1 MTSTTAATPAPVS
14 TVSSATLPSAPAT
27 AAGAEAQP
35 TDFLLM
41 LGQLAAGGAEAPAVS
56 AALVAG
62 PPLLETE
69 GDDDTEL
76 EDAPEDALAMLSLPL
91 PLPTTM
97 TPAVAA
103 KEGAADMIAELQ
115 LSRQKPSE
123 SIVPLLP
130 QDAEALQELAS
141 TSEPV
146 ERGDAPTAFDNA
158 LALHSSEKLAH
169 GPRAASAELSRPV
182 HTPVGSSA
190 WADDIGS
197 RVTMMAKQ
205 GEQTASLRL
214 SPEHLGPLEI
224 RVAIRDDQA
233 SVWFGAAHADT
244 RAAIENALPRL
255 REMFEAQGM
264 SLTDAGVFREPP
276 RGQAAQASTAAS
288 GSDDPHQESQPTTTR
303 TVLGL
308 VDAYA

>member
-1 MTSTTAATPAPVS
+1 MTPTTAATPGPIATS
-14 TVSSATLPSAPAT
+14 TLPIAPAT
-27 AAGAEAQP
+27 AVATEAAP

-41 LGQLAAGGAEAPAVS
+41 LGQLAATGVEAPAMS
-56 AALVAG
+56 AATVAL
-62 PPLLETE
+62 PEQME
-69 GDDDTEL
+69 AEDDDAEVESAAGESFGLLT
-76 EDAPEDALAMLSLPL
+76 LPV
-91 PLPTTM
+91 PPPA
-97 TPAVAA
+97 TPASTPATA
-103 KEGAADMIAELQ
+103 KPESADMFAELQ
-115 LSRQKPSE
+115 LSRQKPAE
-123 SIVPLLP
+123 FVVPMLS
-130 QDAEALQELAS
+130 QDAEVAQELSTMPAS
-141 TSEPV
+141 M
-146 ERGDAPTAFDNA
+146 ERADAPTPFDNA
-158 LALHSSEKLAH
+158 LALQAEKAFQ
-169 GPRAASAELSRPV
+169 AARPTGAETSRPV
-182 HTPVGSSA
+182 HTPVGSA
-190 WADDIGS
+190 VWADDIGS

-255 REMFEAQGM
+255 RELFEAQGM

-276 RGQAAQASTAAS
+276 RGQAAHDSSKARASDEAS
-288 GSDDPHQESQPTTTR
+288 LDPQPSASR

>member
-1 MTSTTAATPAPVS
+1 MTSMIAATPAPAS
-14 TVSSATLPSAPAT
+14 TSTTPSTPAAVATEPA
-27 AAGAEAQP
+27 P

-41 LGQLAAGGAEAPAVS
+41 LGQLVAGAEAPAVS
-56 AALVAG
+56 SAAAASSIQLDVEA
-62 PPLLETE
+62 EE
-69 GDDDTEL
+69 SDIDAAA
-76 EDAPEDALAMLSLPL
+76 EDAFSLLSLPV
-91 PLPTTM
+91 PLPTT
-97 TPAVAA
+97 TAPTASS
-103 KEGAADMIAELQ
+103 EGAADMIAELQ
-115 LSRQKPSE
+115 LARQKSSQ
-123 SIVPLLP
+123 SIVPSLP
-130 QDAEALQELAS
+130 DDAEALQELAAGSQAERTDAS
-141 TSEPV
+141 TP
-146 ERGDAPTAFDNA
+146 FDNT
-158 LALHSSEKLAH
+158 LALHSAEKLAH
-169 GPRAASAELSRPV
+169 APRTASAELSRPV

-197 RVTMMAKQ
+197 RVTLMAKQ

-276 RGQAAQASTAAS
+276 RDQATQPSANARGSEDGQA
-288 GSDDPHQESQPTTTR
+288 ESQATTTR
-303 TVLGL
+303 TLLGL

>member
-1 MTSTTAATPAPVS
+1 MTPTTAATPAPVS
-14 TVSSATLPSAPAT
+14 NSTLPSAPAT
-27 AAGAEAQP
+27 AGATQAQP

-41 LGQLAAGGAEAPAVS
+41 LGQLAAGGPEAPAVN
-56 AALVAG
+56 AALVVG
-62 PPLLETE
+62 PALLETE
-69 GDDDTEL
+69 GEDAEL
-76 EDAPEDALAMLSLPL
+76 EEAPEDGLAMLSLPL
-91 PLPTTM
+91 SLPTTT

-103 KEGAADMIAELQ
+103 KESAADMITELQ
-115 LSRQKPSE
+115 LSRQRPME

-130 QDAEALQELAS
+130 QDTEALQELAS
-141 TSEPV
+141 TAEPV
-146 ERGDAPTAFDNA
+146 ELGDAPAPFDNA

-169 GPRAASAELSRPV
+169 APRAASAELSRPV

-276 RGQAAQASTAAS
+276 HGQAPQASTTAPGAE
-288 GSDDPHQESQPTTTR
+288 DAQLESQPTTTR
-303 TVLGL
+303 TALGL

>member
-1 MTSTTAATPAPVS
+1 MTPTTAATPAPVS
-14 TVSSATLPSAPAT
+14 NSTLPSAPAT
-27 AAGAEAQP
+27 AGATQAQP

-41 LGQLAAGGAEAPAVS
+41 LGQLAAGGPEAPAVN

-62 PPLLETE
+62 AAIVETE
-69 GDDDTEL
+69 SDDAEL
-76 EDAPEDALAMLSLPL
+76 EDAPEEVLAMLSLPA
-91 PLPTTM
+91 PLTTTT
-97 TPAVAA
+97 TPAAAA

-115 LSRQKPSE
+115 LSRQKPTE

-141 TSEPV
+141 TAEPA
-146 ERGDAPTAFDNA
+146 ERGDAPTPFDNA

-169 GPRAASAELSRPV
+169 APRAASAELSRPV

-190 WADDIGS
+190 WADDVGS

-224 RVAIRDDQA
+224 RVVIRDDQA

-276 RGQAAQASTAAS
+276 RGQAAQASSNARGT
-288 GSDDPHQESQPTTTR
+288 DDAHAESQPTTTR
-303 TVLGL
+303 TALGL